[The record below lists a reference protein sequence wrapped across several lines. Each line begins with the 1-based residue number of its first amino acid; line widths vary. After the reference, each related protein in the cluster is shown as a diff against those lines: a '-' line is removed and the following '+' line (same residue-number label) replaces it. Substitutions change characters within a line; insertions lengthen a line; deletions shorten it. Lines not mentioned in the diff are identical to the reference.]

1 MAESRRK
8 AGPIAADPLAAS
20 AVSAPRAQAGA
31 VRNLVMVL
39 GDQLDID
46 STVFE
51 DFDAARDAV
60 WMAEVVHESTQVPC
74 SKPRIV
80 MFLAAMRHFR
90 DALRARGWRVEYRAL
105 DTHACA
111 TLDDALTHDLAM
123 LTPER
128 VIAVLPGEWRLAQ
141 SLPRVV
147 EDAGVLWSIRPDR
160 HFLCDIDDFSDWAR
174 GKREL
179 RMEHFYRWI
188 RKRTSVLMDGKD
200 PVGGKWNF
208 DTENR
213 GAFGKTGPGPLPA
226 PRIFAPDA
234 VTREVIDLVN
244 TRFAAHV
251 GTLDA
256 FDWPMTPEE
265 AQLALADFIEH
276 RLPLF
281 GRYQDAMWTGEPW
294 LYHARL
300 STSMNLKLLHPRV
313 VIDAAV
319 QAWRDGRAPVEAVE
333 GFVRQVLG
341 WREFVRGVY
350 WHRMPGMLDAN
361 VLQAD
366 QPLPALYWTGRT
378 HMRCL
383 SESVGQTLTHGY
395 AHHIQRLMVT
405 GLFAQ
410 LVGVAPREI
419 HAWYLAVYVDAVEWV
434 ELPNTLGMSQYAD
447 GGYMVSKPYV
457 ASGRYVERMSN
468 YCANCRYKPGESIG
482 EDACPFTTL
491 YWDFLARHEDRFRNH
506 PRAGMQWRSLDR
518 VPAEKREAIAA
529 RAKVIRIELA
539 RTASEYEAPA
549 PQR

>member
-1 MAESRRK
+1 
-8 AGPIAADPLAAS
+8 
-20 AVSAPRAQAGA
+20 
-31 VRNLVMVL
+31 
-39 GDQLDID
+39 
-46 STVFE
+46 
-51 DFDAARDAV
+51 
-60 WMAEVVHESTQVPC
+60 
-74 SKPRIV
+74 
-80 MFLAAMRHFR
+80 
-90 DALRARGWRVEYRAL
+90 
-105 DTHACA
+105 
-111 TLDDALTHDLAM
+111 
-123 LTPER
+123 
-128 VIAVLPGEWRLAQ
+128 
-141 SLPRVV
+141 
-147 EDAGVLWSIRPDR
+147 
-160 HFLCDIDDFSDWAR
+160 
-174 GKREL
+174 
-179 RMEHFYRWI
+179 
-188 RKRTSVLMDGKD
+188 
-200 PVGGKWNF
+200 
-208 DTENR
+208 
-213 GAFGKTGPGPLPA
+213 
-226 PRIFAPDA
+226 
-234 VTREVIDLVN
+234 
-244 TRFAAHV
+244 
-251 GTLDA
+251 
-256 FDWPMTPEE
+256 MTPEE